1 MSEINGTMADVK
13 TRSGSDDLIFF
24 VNGQKIVE
32 TNADPETTLLVYLR
46 RKLGL
51 TGTKLGCA
59 EGGCGACTVMLSRY
73 LPHSEQLLHYAIN
86 ACLAPICS
94 LHLVAVTTVE
104 GIGSV
109 AQKLHPVQERIAKSH
124 GSQCGFCTPGMV
136 MSIYA
141 LLRNNPTPTMA
152 EVEEAFQG
160 NLCRCTG
167 YRPILEGYKTFTVEG
182 GCCGREGG
190 CCGTNGSRAEE
201 PSEDDVAEATP
212 LFDAGAF
219 APFDP
224 TQEVIFPPEL
234 MSLTK
239 GQRSRSLCFHG
250 ERVMW
255 LQPASLGEFLC
266 LKWKHP
272 DARVVV
278 GNTEVGIEMKFK
290 NMVYPVI
297 LAPAFIPELNS
308 VTHTD
313 DGIMF
318 GAACTLSHVQEV
330 LKQAVETLPPHQTEV
345 FLAVLEQLRWFAGQ
359 QIRNVAAVGGN
370 VMTASPISDL
380 NPVFMAAGCRL
391 TLMDKDGSRVLQMD
405 DSFFTG
411 YRRTALR
418 PQEILASIEIPYSKK
433 TQFVSAFKQSPRRE
447 DDISIVTTAMSVT
460 FSPGTNVVEDLR
472 LSYGGMAA
480 TTVMAKKTA
489 HRLLGR
495 CWGEELLQEACS
507 SLAEE
512 MTLDPSAPGGMVTY
526 RRTLTLSLFYKFY
539 LTVLQKLRLQGV
551 NVEVVRSDCL
561 SATEIY
567 RPQAPSSVQI
577 YQAVPEG
584 QSQDDVVGRPMMHLS
599 ALKQATGEAVYCD
612 DVPLYENELY
622 LSLITSSK
630 AHARIMSIDTSA
642 AERMPGV
649 VCCVFADDIPGS
661 NATGPILYDETVLA
675 DGQVTCVGHIVGA
688 VVAVTHVQ
696 AQRAAKAVSIQYEE
710 LQPVVTIQEAIAAQA
725 FYQPIRTIQKGD
737 LEAGFNQAK
746 HILEGEMHI
755 GGQEHFYLETNVTLA
770 VPRGEDGEM
779 ELFVSTQA
787 AAKTQSLVAK
797 ALGVPENR
805 VLVRVKRMGGGFG
818 GKESRTTLLSTVV
831 AVAANKLKRPVRCM
845 LDRDEDMLITGGRHP
860 FHGKYKVGFL
870 GSGKVVA
877 LDVSYYSNC
886 GNSMD
891 LSLPIME
898 RALFHM
904 ENSYSVANVRGRGF
918 LCRTNLPS
926 NTAFRGFGGPQGM
939 MIAESWITD
948 VAQSLGRPSEEV
960 RRLNLYTEGE
970 STPYNQVLDHVTLDR
985 CWDECLSRSRY
996 HQRQA
1001 AIDLYNRQNRWT
1013 KRGLAIV
1020 PTKFGISF
1028 TAIFL
1033 NQAGALVHIYTDGSV
1048 LLTHGGTEMG
1058 QGLHTKMVQVASR
1071 VLGIPCSKIHISET
1085 STNTVPNTSPTAAS
1099 ASSDLNGAAVQNAC
1113 KVLVSRLEPYKTRN
1127 PEGSWDD
1134 WVKAAY
1140 FDRVSLSAN
1149 GFYKTPDLG
1158 YDFES
1163 NSGRAFNYFSY
1174 GVACSEV
1181 EVDCLTGAH
1190 KNLSTTI
1197 VMDVGHS
1204 LNPALDI
1211 GQVEGGFMQGLG
1223 LFTLEELHYS
1233 PQGVLLTRGPGSYK
1247 IPAFGDIPAQLSV
1260 SLLRDATNDKAIF
1273 ASKAV
1278 GEPPLFLASSV
1289 FYAIKDAISAARA
1302 ESGVSGP
1309 FRLDSPASAERI
1321 RNACMDQFTKLVRSS
1336 FSPNHHMYTQDA
1348 LKESRDA
1355 VHLRIRQISRFHQ
1368 MSWFCF
1374 CRSVSDDK
1382 TLMSGITEICSLKF
1396 VFAKTKPGPN
1406 CSDYLD

>member
-1 MSEINGTMADVK
+1 RLAP
-13 TRSGSDDLIFF
+13 RSATVSRLQSA
-24 VNGQKIVE
+24 GQM
-32 TNADPETTLLVYLR
+32 
-46 RKLGL
+46 GL

-73 LPHSEQLLHYAIN
+73 QTHTQQLLHYAVN
-86 ACLAPICS
+86 ACLAPLCS

-109 AQKLHPVQERIAKSH
+109 ARKLHPVQERIARSH
-124 GSQCGFCTPGMV
+124 GSQCGFCTPGIV
-136 MSIYA
+136 MSMYA
-141 LLRNNPTPTMA
+141 LLRNNATPKMA
-152 EVEEAFQG
+152 DVEEAFHG

-182 GCCGREGG
+182 GCCGGRGRDNG
-190 CCGTNGSRAEE
+190 CCLANGNTES
-201 PSEDDVAEATP
+201 PS
-212 LFDAGAF
+212 LFNAADF

-224 TQEVIFPPEL
+224 TQEIIFPPEL
-234 MSLTK
+234 MVNNLTHKKCVVPARYNLKNSLTK
-239 GQRSRSLCFHG
+239 GQGSASLRFHG
-250 ERVMW
+250 DRATW
-255 LQPASLGEFLC
+255 LQPASLDEFLR

-278 GNTEVGIEMKFK
+278 GNTEVGIEVKFK

-297 LAPAFIPELNS
+297 LAPAFIPELNA
-308 VTHTD
+308 VTHTE
-313 DGIMF
+313 DGVVF
-318 GAACTLSHVQEV
+318 GAACTLSHMGAVLRQEV
-330 LKQAVETLPPHQTEV
+330 ETRPPHQTQV
-345 FLAVLEQLRWFAGQ
+345 FLAVLEQLRWFAGL

-370 VMTASPISDL
+370 IMTASPISDL

-391 TLMDKDGSRVLQMD
+391 TLMDRDGSRVVRMD
-405 DSFFTG
+405 EGFFCG
-411 YRRTALR
+411 YRKTSVR
-418 PQEILASIEIPYSKK
+418 PQEVLLSIEIPYSKK

-447 DDISIVTTAMSVT
+447 DDISTVTAAMSVT
-460 FSPGTNVVEDLR
+460 FAPGTAVVEDLR

-480 TTVMAKKTA
+480 VTALAGKTA
-489 HRLLGR
+489 ARLLGR
-495 CWGEELLQEACS
+495 RWGEELLQDACS

-539 LTVLQKLRLQGV
+539 LTVLHKLREQGL
-551 NVEVVRSDCL
+551 NVEAVPSDCL
-561 SATEIY
+561 SAAEVYHPET
-567 RPQAPSSVQI
+567 PSGVQI

-584 QSQDDVVGRPMMHLS
+584 RGQDDVVGRPMMHLS

-622 LSLITSSK
+622 LALVTSSK
-630 AHARIMSIDTSA
+630 AHAHILSIDSSV
-642 AERMPGV
+642 AEAMPGV
-649 VCCVFADDIPGS
+649 ACCVFAEDIPGS
-661 NATGPILYDETVLA
+661 NAVGPITYDETVLA
-675 DGQVTCVGHIVGA
+675 DGQVTCVGHIIGA
-688 VVAVTHVQ
+688 VVADTQ
-696 AQRAAKAVSIQYEE
+696 LAAQRAAKAVRIQYEE
-710 LQPVVTIQEAIAAQA
+710 LPHIITIQEAIAAQS
-725 FYQPIRTIQKGD
+725 FYQPIRTIESGD
-737 LEAGFNQAK
+737 LEAGFKQAD

-770 VPRGEDGEM
+770 VPKGEDGEM
-779 ELFVSTQA
+779 ELFVSTQSA
-787 AAKTQSLVAK
+787 SKTQLLVAK
-797 ALGVPENR
+797 VLGVPANR
-805 VLVRVKRMGGGFG
+805 VVVRVKRMGGGFG
-818 GKESRTTLLSTVV
+818 GKETRTTVLSTVV

-845 LDRDEDMLITGGRHP
+845 LDRDEDMLVTGGRHP
-860 FHGKYKVGFL
+860 FYGKYKVGFL
-870 GSGKVVA
+870 NSGKVVA
-877 LDVSYYSNC
+877 LDVSYYSNA

-891 LSLPIME
+891 LSLSIVE

-918 LCRTNLPS
+918 VCRTNLPS

-939 MIAESWITD
+939 MVTESWMTD
-948 VAQSLGRPSEEV
+948 VAQSLGRPAEEV
-960 RRLNLYTEGE
+960 RRLNLYVEGE
-970 STPYNQVLDHVTLDR
+970 STPYNQILDQLTLDR
-985 CWDECLSRSRY
+985 CWDQCLQRSGY
-996 HQRQA
+996 QQRRA
-1001 AIDLYNRQNRWT
+1001 AADLYNRQNRWT

-1028 TAIFL
+1028 TAAFL

-1099 ASSDLNGAAVQNAC
+1099 ASSDLNGAAVVNAC
-1113 KVLVSRLEPYKTRN
+1113 QTLLQRLAPYKTLN
-1127 PEGSWDD
+1127 PKGSWED

-1140 FDRVSLSAN
+1140 FDRVNLSAN

-1158 YDFES
+1158 YSFDT
-1163 NSGRAFNYFSY
+1163 NSGRAFNYFTY

-1181 EVDCLTGAH
+1181 EIDCLTGAH

-1204 LNPALDI
+1204 LNPAIDI
-1211 GQVEGGFMQGLG
+1211 GQVEGAFMQGLG

-1233 PQGVLLTRGPGSYK
+1233 PRGVLLTRGPGSYK
-1247 IPAFGDIPAQLSV
+1247 IPAFGDIPTQLTV
-1260 SLLRDATNDKAIF
+1260 SLLRDAPNDKAIF

-1278 GEPPLFLASSV
+1278 GEPPLFLAASV
-1289 FYAIKDAISAARA
+1289 FYAIKDAISAARV

-1321 RNACMDQFTKLVRSS
+1321 RTACCDRFTKLV
-1336 FSPNHHMYTQDA
+1336 Q
-1348 LKESRDA
+1348 
-1355 VHLRIRQISRFHQ
+1355 
-1368 MSWFCF
+1368 
-1374 CRSVSDDK
+1374 
-1382 TLMSGITEICSLKF
+1382 
-1396 VFAKTKPGPN
+1396 
-1406 CSDYLD
+1406 